1 MIWEVVSLC
10 RNEQVA
16 GVCHRSLF
24 ARILAAFPCIIWRLT
39 LAQQNCLLFANH
51 WAQWLRWRRTARK
64 PDNSLVQPAESAWI
78 FFFYITLCSFLV
90 NWKTIGLSV
99 CPLTTTH
106 NHLITRW
113 LHWSFNRRQS
123 SVFSHSLPV
132 RNILVI
138 KYLLSNLWMQTDCQ
152 HVAISLNKS
161 LLIRR
166 LDSNGFQLV
175 VFWSYSYRA
184 ERLLS
189 TNLTVKSEFLLT
201 STRTQIHIWYFQT
214 AYHC

>member
-1 MIWEVVSLC
+1 MCVYSAEAELHWSTVSASTTSEAYALLC
-10 RNEQVA
+10 VTVKLMGDKLLRCFYTGAKHSTVKRLNYQWWWFYIRWLERQVSDLRS
-16 GVCHRSLF
+16 GFTVSQWTGGRSLSHRSLF

-99 CPLTTTH
+99 CPLATTH

-138 KYLLSNLWMQTDCQ
+138 KYLLSNL
-152 HVAISLNKS
+152 
-161 LLIRR
+161 
-166 LDSNGFQLV
+166 
-175 VFWSYSYRA
+175 
-184 ERLLS
+184 
-189 TNLTVKSEFLLT
+189 
-201 STRTQIHIWYFQT
+201 
-214 AYHC
+214 